1 MKNIFLALTLFLFAM
16 AVQSCATC
24 DENCGIIIDDP
35 IVTDANGNLNYGLTI
50 ENDCSGNTKTF
61 YFTYDVWLNN
71 YVDDYFCV
79 QNVASWQVEGNV
91 IEVDSIRSIKESM
104 R

>member
-1 MKNIFLALTLFLFAM
+1 MKKLFFALSLFAFAL
-16 AVQSCATC
+16 AVQSCNTC
-24 DENCGIIIDDP
+24 DANCGIIIDDP

-50 ENDCSGNTKTF
+50 VNDCSGNTQTF
-61 YFTYDVWLNN
+61 YFTYDVWFNN

-79 QNVASWQVEGNV
+79 ENVSSWMIDGNV
-91 IEVDSIRSIKESM
+91 IEVDSIRIMKESM